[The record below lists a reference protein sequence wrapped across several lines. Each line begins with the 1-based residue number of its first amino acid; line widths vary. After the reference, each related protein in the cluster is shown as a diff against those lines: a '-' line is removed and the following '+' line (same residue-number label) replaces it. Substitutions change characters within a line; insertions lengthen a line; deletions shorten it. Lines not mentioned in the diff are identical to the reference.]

1 MGDGKVHNCVPGT
14 GRGDMI
20 VRLVLEFT
28 YGVWAREGGKSGQIS
43 GFNLD
48 TREDGGVRD
57 SPVWRMEA
65 KWTLHKWGVD
75 YLRTWTPLFLL
86 SCLELRVKFCNSR
99 LHCRTYAFNQVH
111 RICAFL

>member
-48 TREDGGVRD
+48 T
-57 SPVWRMEA
+57 
-65 KWTLHKWGVD
+65 
-75 YLRTWTPLFLL
+75 
-86 SCLELRVKFCNSR
+86 
-99 LHCRTYAFNQVH
+99 
-111 RICAFL
+111 